1 MKKIF
6 ALAGIAGAGA
16 GLMYLFDPDRGKR
29 RRAMLRNKVEHASR
43 VTMDAAGKTKRDV
56 QNHLRGLTATLGPRS
71 SRKEA
76 TDELLNARVRSAM
89 GRVVS
94 HPHSISVVV
103 RDGTA
108 ILRGP
113 ILKDEVRALLDLIA
127 EVDGVKDIDNWLEVH
142 ESADIP
148 ALQGGYKRH
157 GERFGPFKMNWSP
170 TTRLAATAV
179 GGALTL
185 YGTKRRGLVG
195 SGMSLLGTA
204 LVTRAVT
211 NFAFR
216 KLVGVDGHAAGFS
229 VEKTIH
235 INAPIDDV
243 FTYWSHPENFPE
255 FMSHVRK
262 VRKIGEGIY
271 HWTVRG
277 PAGLSIEWNAQITDL
292 EFNKLYAW
300 KSLPGSTVS
309 QTGIARF
316 KSTSDGSTQIDVKM
330 SYLPPAGA
338 FGHVIAELFSVDP
351 KQEMNDD
358 LMRMKSYLETRVH
371 PHDAARHVSIS
382 SAA

>member
-6 ALAGIAGAGA
+6 ALAGVAGAGA
-16 GLMYLFDPDRGKR
+16 GLMYLFDPNRGKR
-29 RRAMLRNKVEHASR
+29 RRAMLRNKAEHASR
-43 VTMDAAGKTKRDV
+43 VAMDAAGKTKRDV
-56 QNHLRGLTATLGPRS
+56 QNHLRGFTATLGTLC
-71 SRKEA
+71 SRKEVN
-76 TDELLNARVRSAM
+76 DELLNARVRSAM

-94 HPHSISVVV
+94 HPHSISVIV
-103 RDGTA
+103 RDGTV

-113 ILKDEVRALLDLIA
+113 ILKDEVHPLLDLIA

-142 ESADIP
+142 EVADIP
-148 ALQGGYKRH
+148 ALQGGRKRH

-170 TTRLAATAV
+170 TTRLVATAV

-204 LVTRAVT
+204 LVTRALT

-216 KLVGVDGHAAGFS
+216 KLVGVDGHAAEFS
-229 VEKTIH
+229 VEKTIN
-235 INAPIDDV
+235 IDAPVDDV

-271 HWTVRG
+271 HWTVSG
-277 PAGLSIEWNAQITDL
+277 PAGLSIEWNAQVTDL

-300 KSLPGSTVS
+300 KSLPGSTVC
-309 QTGIARF
+309 QTGNTRF
-316 KSTSDGSTQIDVKM
+316 ESNPDGTTQMDVKM
-330 SYLPPAGA
+330 SYVPPAGA
-338 FGHVIAELFSVDP
+338 LGHVIAELFGVDP
-351 KQEMNDD
+351 KHEMDDD
-358 LMRMKSYLETRVH
+358 LMRMKSYIETRVH
-371 PHDAARHVSIS
+371 PHDAARSVSMS